1 MRTGG
6 NLGRSG
12 RLGGRARV
20 FAASCRLRDRPPTL
34 EPCPSPL
41 AVSLRV
47 LQLSDPHLLADPE
60 GSYRQRRPLPALARA
75 LRIGLAERVDVL
87 LLSGDLCQDETWGGY
102 ARLRDLL
109 AAELPPELPVA
120 LLPGNHDHP
129 VLLRAALGR
138 RAVIAPAELPCPG
151 GRLLL
156 LDSHLPGAVGGRL
169 GAQQRGWLAERLRA
183 GSPGRPTL
191 VALHHPPLPIGDP
204 GMDAIG
210 LADGEA
216 LLELLAGAPG
226 LQAVVFGHIH
236 QHWAGRLAG
245 AGPVALLGCPSTLC
259 AFPAVQPCPLGR
271 PQDPG
276 GRLLRLDPAG
286 LRQQLLRWAPP
297 ELPSVA

>member
-1 MRTGG
+1 M
-6 NLGRSG
+6 
-12 RLGGRARV
+12 
-20 FAASCRLRDRPPTL
+20 
-34 EPCPSPL
+34 
-41 AVSLRV
+41 RV
-47 LQLSDPHLLADPE
+47 LQLSDPHLLADPD
-60 GSYRQRRPLPALARA
+60 GNYRERRPLPALAQA
-75 LRIGLAERVDVL
+75 LRLGLAAGPVDVL

-129 VLLRAALGR
+129 FLLRAALGR
-138 RAVIAPAELPCPG
+138 RAVVAPAELPCPG

-169 GAQQRGWLAERLRA
+169 GAPQRHWLAERLRA
-183 GSPGRPTL
+183 GSPQRPTL
-191 VALHHPPLPIGDP
+191 VGVHHPPLPIGDP

-210 LADGEA
+210 LADGAA
-216 LLELLAGAPG
+216 LLELLADAPG

-236 QHWAGRLAG
+236 QHWSGQRAG
-245 AGPVALLGCPSTLC
+245 AEGLPVALLGCPSTLC

-286 LRQQLLRWAPP
+286 LQEQLLRWAPP
-297 ELPSVA
+297 ELPSLP